1 MNEEERAE
9 WLARAIDDL
18 LKGDRQ
24 SEPVSEPLAGLEAE
38 ELKALM
44 RVARARLDKA
54 RDSSHAGVQYE
65 GAIWQQ
71 VLSRLDSHFEGD
83 RSGLAS
89 ELDWLADAGKS
100 AGMQNP
106 EVEDPSWRH
115 AEIEELREIALLRRR
130 IAEEAASFAEEHR
143 EAVWRRLQSRIQQHP
158 QKAGVFS
165 FLRRLW
171 PNAARSRVASDRN
184 SVQASDD
191 ETLDGLIRIARARR
205 ETSGTA
211 GFASRPRL
219 EQLWARIVPGLS
231 DQLLGQQGH
240 SNLSRRRSQRWPLK
254 ASYIAAS
261 GAVAALVI
269 AAIGPIPATGLANH
283 PAADFVRFLGHHAGV
298 TETSAP
304 PAAPEDGTLSQ
315 GVDASASEAASLL
328 AIPVREP
335 ATMPQGFTRTSSQY
349 FPQALTAAEHGM
361 FVVIYDGVGASIVI
375 YQEHASGATISAQ
388 EDSAFDVTLADG
400 TPATYVDGAW
410 TASSTGFEWTDG
422 ASQTLLFDRG
432 GVRMTIR
439 YSGSRVDRA
448 ILFSIA
454 NGMAAGR

>member
-1 MNEEERAE
+1 MNEKERAE

-24 SEPVSEPLAGLEAE
+24 SEPVGEPLAGLEAE

-54 RDSSHAGVQYE
+54 REATHTGAQYE

-71 VLSRLDSHFEGD
+71 VLSRLDRHFGKASSSTEG
-83 RSGLAS
+83 
-89 ELDWLADAGKS
+89 EPDWLPAAEEFADRR
-100 AGMQNP
+100 NP
-106 EVEDPSWRH
+106 PVKDPSWRN

-143 EAVWRRLQSRIQQHP
+143 EAVWRRLQSRIQEHP

-171 PNAARSRVASDRN
+171 PNAARSPVVSDRR
-184 SVQASDD
+184 STQTSDD
-191 ETLDGLIRIARARR
+191 ETLDGLIRIARARK
-205 ETSGTA
+205 ETSGT
-211 GFASRPRL
+211 ASRPRL
-219 EQLWARIVPGLS
+219 EQLCARIVPGLS
-231 DQLLGQQGH
+231 DQLRSQQGH
-240 SNLSRRRSQRWPLK
+240 SNLPRRRSQRWPLK
-254 ASYIAAS
+254 AGYFAAS

-304 PAAPEDGTLSQ
+304 PAAPEDSTLIQ

-361 FVVIYDGVGASIVI
+361 FVVIYEGLGAAIVI
-375 YQEHASGATISAQ
+375 YQERASGATISAQ

-410 TASSTGFEWTDG
+410 TASSTGFEWAGG

-432 GVRMTIR
+432 GVRTTIR
-439 YSGSRVDRA
+439 YSGSRADRA
-448 ILFSIA
+448 VLFSIA